1 MWNQHLANI
10 WSSQVDAS
18 NSDTAYALHCATWG
32 YTVVDDY
39 SRRFAYTVR
48 GVFKK

>member
-1 MWNQHLANI
+1 MA
-10 WSSQVDAS
+10 SQV
-18 NSDTAYALHCATWG
+18 SDSDVDCAYALHCATYG

-48 GVFKK
+48 GVFKNNVNT